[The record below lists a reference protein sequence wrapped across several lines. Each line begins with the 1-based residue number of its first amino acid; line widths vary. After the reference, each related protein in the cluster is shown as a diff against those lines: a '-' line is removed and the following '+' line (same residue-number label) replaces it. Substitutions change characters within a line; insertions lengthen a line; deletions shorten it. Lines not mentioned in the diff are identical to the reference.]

1 MSNGHP
7 PGPDF
12 SAPGSG
18 WTPPGG
24 SPLGG
29 PPPGPPPPGPPR
41 PGPPPP
47 GPPRWGWVPPGPPP
61 GRSGGSIWLGIGIGL
76 VALVASFFGA
86 QWLSPF
92 WDMSFAM
99 LLFSP
104 IVLIVVGIVLAANPR
119 TRRTG
124 GGILIGVGSAVLI
137 LGGLCIALI
146 AGLGGVW

>member
-29 PPPGPPPPGPPR
+29 PPPGPPRPGPPR
-41 PGPPPP
+41 PGPPPA

>member
-1 MSNGHP
+1 MSNGQP

-29 PPPGPPPPGPPR
+29 PPPGPPP